1 MNHLYWNAGGQ
12 WVVEAAAAWEF
23 RTLHEAALKAL
34 EDKARTTSV
43 VVAYQDPV
51 CELVLNPDCCLE
63 RPIRRRTPP

>member
-1 MNHLYWNAGGQ
+1 MNYLYWNAGGQ

-43 VVAYQDPV
+43 VVIYQDPV
-51 CELVLNPDCCLE
+51 CELVLNPHFCVA
-63 RPIRRRTPP
+63 RNIRRHGPP